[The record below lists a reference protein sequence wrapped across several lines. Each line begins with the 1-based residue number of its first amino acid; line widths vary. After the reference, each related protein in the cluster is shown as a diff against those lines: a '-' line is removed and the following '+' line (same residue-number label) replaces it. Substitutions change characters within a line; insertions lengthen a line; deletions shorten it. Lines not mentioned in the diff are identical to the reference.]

1 MTHLSGYSKN
11 FRFAEFKKKIM
22 CVHGTRAFHDVLIL
36 LILQCKFQVFVLM
49 VSSPVECRPLA
60 IWYWSADPRMSRPQ
74 FKNFGLIGLAHPM
87 AKCPSDCLIGWHR
100 EASSGNDRKSQ
111 SDGVCPRTRR
121 WARRRANQL
130 WRISL
135 ALPPRVARSRGAP
148 PARHRG
154 GDAPHSWCPRLV
166 VIFAKGPRCRSRV
179 SFERPWRDASKGPAR
194 EGPSPTTAQCSAACV
209 SDSVCNGSLA
219 SDATYTWWPRTDSYH
234 TSSAKS
240 GICPFRIYD
249 VSQ

>member
-1 MTHLSGYSKN
+1 MSTAGTLVPFCSHLSLVAAYRGLHES
-11 FRFAEFKKKIM
+11 
-22 CVHGTRAFHDVLIL
+22 VG
-36 LILQCKFQVFVLM
+36 
-49 VSSPVECRPLA
+49 PLA
-60 IWYWSADPRMSRPQ
+60 
-74 FKNFGLIGLAHPM
+74 L
-87 AKCPSDCLIGWHR
+87 PSWPCR
-100 EASSGNDRKSQ
+100 Q
-111 SDGVCPRTRR
+111 SLTAAPVLRGGARTLR

-179 SFERPWRDASKGPAR
+179 SFERPWRDAAKGPAR